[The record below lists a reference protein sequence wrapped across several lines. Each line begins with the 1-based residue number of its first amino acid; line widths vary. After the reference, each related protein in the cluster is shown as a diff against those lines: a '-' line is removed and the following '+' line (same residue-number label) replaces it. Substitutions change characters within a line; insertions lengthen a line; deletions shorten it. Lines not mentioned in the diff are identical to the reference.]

1 MQGETEK
8 RAAALS
14 TLAQTELG
22 VTLQRHALD
31 GRRVGLLLRSL
42 SLLTGPPLDVPHV
55 SCTDARMRAK
65 ALSLSLSLA
74 RSLPPTH
81 A

>member
-31 GRRVGLLLRSL
+31 GRVGLLLRSL

-55 SCTDARMRAK
+55 S
-65 ALSLSLSLA
+65 
-74 RSLPPTH
+74 
-81 A
+81 